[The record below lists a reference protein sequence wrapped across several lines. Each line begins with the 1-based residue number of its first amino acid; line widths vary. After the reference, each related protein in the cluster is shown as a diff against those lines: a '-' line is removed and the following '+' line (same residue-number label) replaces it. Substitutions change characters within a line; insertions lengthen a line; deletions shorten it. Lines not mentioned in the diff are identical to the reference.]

1 MLKSMDQRRKPKF
14 VVKGEMNF
22 SFGKNGLGLSDEFL
36 ELGKVIALLSEDN
49 YIYMKE
55 SFIDNCDDVYDL
67 KFDIIPHDENKW
79 VLERRFNSEPLNHTA
94 AAEPKEF
101 TSKVDEGIE

>member
-1 MLKSMDQRRKPKF
+1 MLKSMNQRRKPQF

-36 ELGKVIALLSEDN
+36 ELGKLIALLSEDN
-49 YIYMKE
+49 HIYIKE
-55 SFIDNCDDVYDL
+55 SFIDTCDDVYAL

-79 VLERRFNSEPLNHTA
+79 MLERSFNEPLNPT
-94 AAEPKEF
+94 AEPKEF
-101 TSKVDEGIE
+101 TPKVKEGIE